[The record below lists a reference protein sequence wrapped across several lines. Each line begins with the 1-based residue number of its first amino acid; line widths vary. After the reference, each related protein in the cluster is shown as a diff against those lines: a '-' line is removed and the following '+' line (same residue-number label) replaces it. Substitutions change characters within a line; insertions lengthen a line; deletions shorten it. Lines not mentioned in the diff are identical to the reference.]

1 MKSSNMFIKKP
12 LVVAV
17 SGVLA
22 GTSPVVL
29 AQSADDGAD
38 VLEEILVTASRR
50 EQRIEDIPY
59 NISAVDGGDIEDQNI
74 LDSAELMRSI
84 AGVSVIDRGYRNG
97 GHVNSLIIRGI
108 NVDNGVNGDVP
119 LSAAATVATYVDN
132 TPLFA
137 NFLLHDIQRVEVMRG
152 PQGTLYG
159 SSALGGTIRYIMNR
173 PDASAFDA
181 SVGVTYGQTEHSDG
195 DNVAIDGM
203 VNIPLSDTAAFR
215 LSAGSVE
222 NEGVIDYVN
231 LYQLQDG
238 KPVVLSDS
246 GECLSVNDSS
256 LTNEELAFNES
267 CYTSKKD
274 ADDVSIKYARASLR
288 FQPSDELDIQLNYQ
302 WQEDEVGARRTI
314 TRGADYFGNAYNE
327 KDQSGSTMLEP
338 SERDAQLMS
347 LDVEWD
353 LGFATFTSSTSSY
366 EHNGNGWR
374 DNTSLWVTDRGGFA
388 NWFDI
393 LYPGNPRPVAHV
405 EAGFEEEAFV
415 QEFRLVSNDSDS
427 SIDWTVGVYY
437 MDQDR
442 DVSNFS
448 YLLGLNEYGDACTAL
463 GDGCPTG
470 GQWWMGA
477 PLSEIDF
484 YYVRKENFTD
494 LALYGE
500 VTWHVADD
508 WHITGGLRW
517 FDNELKNTTA
527 MDFPLFE
534 GVVVPFNE
542 FPTQTE
548 DDIQF
553 KLNVAYDIND
563 SMMAYGTISE
573 GFRRG
578 GSNAIPASGFF
589 AELNPESVNAY
600 KADTVRNFEVGIK
613 GSTDRVRYSADI
625 FYVDWQN
632 PQLNTATVW
641 WGFFMAQNGDSA
653 ETTGIEAEAQFL
665 LTDNLELSLGYGHAS
680 AELSGDLYQPQD
692 GSLLA
697 QDGHRLPGTADNT
710 ATAALQHS
718 LDMSNGMSLT
728 TRLSAYYQSDSINSV
743 QDNTIQDKFGGFSL
757 WNFQATLSS
766 DSWSAAFFVKN
777 IGDEQA
783 VTGNYP
789 SAYMSTDT
797 GTFENYYGNNQRDY
811 IATPR
816 TIGLA
821 LKYNF

>member
-1 MKSSNMFIKKP
+1 MFIKKP

-22 GTSPVVL
+22 GTSPVVM

-119 LSAAATVATYVDN
+119 LSSAATVATYVDN

-195 DNVAIDGM
+195 DNIAIDGM

-327 KDQSGSTMLEP
+327 EDQSGSTMLEP

-353 LGFATFTSSTSSY
+353 LGFATFTSSTSTY

-484 YYVRKENFTD
+484 YYIRKENFTD

-697 QDGHRLPGTADNT
+697 ENGHRLPGTADNT

-766 DSWSAAFFVKN
+766 ESWSAAFFVKN

>member
-1 MKSSNMFIKKP
+1 MFIKKP

-405 EAGFEEEAFV
+405 EAGFEEDAFV

>member
-1 MKSSNMFIKKP
+1 MKSSNTFTKKP

-22 GTSPVVL
+22 GTSPVVM

-97 GHVNSLIIRGI
+97 GHVNSLIIRGV
-108 NVDNGVNGDVP
+108 NVDNGVNGDYA

-173 PDASAFDA
+173 PDVNDFDA

-222 NEGVIDYVN
+222 NEGVVDYVN

-314 TRGADYFGNAYNE
+314 TTGADYYGNAYNE
-327 KDQSGSTMLEP
+327 QDQSGSTMLEP

-405 EAGFEEEAFV
+405 EAGFEEDAFV

-442 DVSNFS
+442 DVSNVS

-463 GDGCPTG
+463 GEGCPTG

-500 VTWHVADD
+500 LTWHVADD

-553 KLNVAYDIND
+553 KLNVAYDISD

-625 FYVDWQN
+625 FYVDWQD

-665 LTDNLELSLGYGHAS
+665 LTDNLELSLGYGHAK
-680 AELSGDLYQPQD
+680 AELSADLYQPQD

-697 QDGHRLPGTADNT
+697 EDGHRLPGTAENT

-718 LDMSNGMSLT
+718 LDMSNGLNLM

-766 DSWSAAFFVKN
+766 DNWSAAFFVKN

-797 GTFENYYGNNQRDY
+797 GTFENYYGNNQREY

>member
-1 MKSSNMFIKKP
+1 
-12 LVVAV
+12 
-17 SGVLA
+17 
-22 GTSPVVL
+22 
-29 AQSADDGAD
+29 
-38 VLEEILVTASRR
+38 
-50 EQRIEDIPY
+50 
-59 NISAVDGGDIEDQNI
+59 
-74 LDSAELMRSI
+74 
-84 AGVSVIDRGYRNG
+84 
-97 GHVNSLIIRGI
+97 
-108 NVDNGVNGDVP
+108 
-119 LSAAATVATYVDN
+119 
-132 TPLFA
+132 
-137 NFLLHDIQRVEVMRG
+137 
-152 PQGTLYG
+152 
-159 SSALGGTIRYIMNR
+159 
-173 PDASAFDA
+173 
-181 SVGVTYGQTEHSDG
+181 
-195 DNVAIDGM
+195 
-203 VNIPLSDTAAFR
+203 
-215 LSAGSVE
+215 
-222 NEGVIDYVN
+222 
-231 LYQLQDG
+231 
-238 KPVVLSDS
+238 
-246 GECLSVNDSS
+246 
-256 LTNEELAFNES
+256 
-267 CYTSKKD
+267 
-274 ADDVSIKYARASLR
+274 
-288 FQPSDELDIQLNYQ
+288 
-302 WQEDEVGARRTI
+302 
-314 TRGADYFGNAYNE
+314 
-327 KDQSGSTMLEP
+327 MLEP

-405 EAGFEEEAFV
+405 EAGFEEDAFV

-442 DVSNFS
+442 DVSNVS

-463 GDGCPTG
+463 GEGCPTG

-500 VTWHVADD
+500 LTWHVADD

-553 KLNVAYDIND
+553 KLNVAYDISD

-625 FYVDWQN
+625 FYVDWQD

-665 LTDNLELSLGYGHAS
+665 LTDNLELSLGYGHAK
-680 AELSGDLYQPQD
+680 AELSADLYQPQD

-697 QDGHRLPGTADNT
+697 EDGHRLPGTAENT

-718 LDMSNGMSLT
+718 LDMSNGLNLM

-766 DSWSAAFFVKN
+766 ENWSAAFFVKN

-797 GTFENYYGNNQRDY
+797 GTFENYYGNNQREY